1 MKRRPDGAYDLSL
14 DPDRREVVVDLLRQ
28 LGDLIESQPDHPN
41 LARLRPPAYTDDP
54 DADAAYQLLAGE
66 ELRTSRQEAI
76 EAVIASLGRDQLTE
90 DELWSWLQALNGVRL
105 VVGTRLGIT
114 EDESD
119 FAIEQAFKALDAY
132 DQEMQ
137 AKGREILDE
146 VIAQI
151 QASLSRSGLP
161 VLDRAWV
168 VDAMIDPLLAYF
180 REHPGFLQL
189 WFAGRSATL
198 TELGGLFDDSWAE
211 KLWHFLIEHKLINAT
226 TPLFAVQLMFEVGD
240 RLFDVAFQR
249 SPTGDDDVIDEG
261 RRMLTAY
268 LTTYASKTR

>member
-1 MKRRPDGAYDLSL
+1 M
-14 DPDRREVVVDLLRQ
+14 
-28 LGDLIESQPDHPN
+28 IESASTSAPPVRTAVQRRGIERTQAILDSAEVI
-41 LARLRPPAYTDDP
+41 LAKQGY
-54 DADAAYQLLAGE
+54 AAATLKAIGEHAGIP
-66 ELRTSRQEAI
+66 T
-76 EAVIASLGRDQLTE
+76 ASLYHYFADRGQVEAELVRRHVPAIDQ
-90 DELWSWLQALNGVRL
+90 R
-105 VVGTRLGIT
+105 
-114 EDESD
+114 
-119 FAIEQAFKALDAY
+119 FA
-132 DQEMQ
+132 
-137 AKGREILDE
+137 
-146 VIAQI
+146 
-151 QASLSRSGLP
+151 ASLYENDVRTLH
-161 VLDRAWV
+161 DA